1 MHVKDIRLL
10 EVCKSSKEYN
20 KNDTNCGYI
29 NVHVY
34 KRKYLLVLRKEKN
47 TVASAADL
55 CLMEKQ
61 DELEESN
68 LPAIMFEYM
77 HNMMNWR
84 SSKHGI
90 IMDNF

>member
-1 MHVKDIRLL
+1 M
-10 EVCKSSKEYN
+10 
-20 KNDTNCGYI
+20 
-29 NVHVY
+29 
-34 KRKYLLVLRKEKN
+34 VLRKEKN

-55 CLMEKQ
+55 FLMEKQ

-77 HNMMNWR
+77 HKIMNWR

-90 IMDNF
+90 IMANF